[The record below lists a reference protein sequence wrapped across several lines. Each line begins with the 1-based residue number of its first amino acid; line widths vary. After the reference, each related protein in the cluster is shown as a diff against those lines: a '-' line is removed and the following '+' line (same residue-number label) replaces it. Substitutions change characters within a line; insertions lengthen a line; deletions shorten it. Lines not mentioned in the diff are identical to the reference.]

1 MEFLWRYL
9 IKKSRCVFWV
19 WKWFYKFRFKL
30 IVDNFTYNDL
40 LELAIDNDMKKDK
53 AVEIITKVVK
63 TVETFEN
70 RAIKLK
76 MMKTT
81 LNLRNV

>member
-1 MEFLWRYL
+1 
-9 IKKSRCVFWV
+9 
-19 WKWFYKFRFKL
+19 
-30 IVDNFTYNDL
+30 
-40 LELAIDNDMKKDK
+40 MKKDK